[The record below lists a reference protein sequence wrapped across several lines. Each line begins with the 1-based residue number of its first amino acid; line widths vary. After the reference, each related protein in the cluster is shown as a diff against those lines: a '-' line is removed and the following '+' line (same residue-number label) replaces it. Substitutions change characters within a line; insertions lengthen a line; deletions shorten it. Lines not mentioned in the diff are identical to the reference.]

1 MKYICIFHLK
11 NPGSLHDDFWC
22 FFLNIWI
29 FFGVLL
35 INFSNLMLPGIYN
48 PTYEMCS
55 CTLQD
60 HSQPKKFEKTGIVFS
75 LFTLL
80 LFTFVALRINIYKH
94 QMKSSAAPLHP
105 NQTHHLPNKL
115 LADLTLTT
123 GFSLLFAAAS
133 IVKYI
138 VGSTHTI
145 NNAICLSFS
154 ITNYLYFNEH
164 LIFCKK
170 CKWTKIYF
178 KRVKRFSY

>member
-1 MKYICIFHLK
+1 
-11 NPGSLHDDFWC
+11 
-22 FFLNIWI
+22 
-29 FFGVLL
+29 
-35 INFSNLMLPGIYN
+35 MLPGIYN

-80 LFTFVALRINIYKH
+80 LFTFVAVRINIYKH
-94 QMKSSAAPLHP
+94 QMKSS
-105 NQTHHLPNKL
+105 THHLPNKL

-145 NNAICLSFS
+145 VDFKTMQFVYLLALPITCISMNILFFAKNANGRKIILRELRDS
-154 ITNYLYFNEH
+154 
-164 LIFCKK
+164 LIK
-170 CKWTKIYF
+170 CIE
-178 KRVKRFSY
+178 